1 MEGMYQSTNYAKK
14 KCIYSKVICLLIER
28 NFHTP
33 NMTNLAITQFTIFM
47 TLINKFNLGIQLN
60 YRNGQN
66 SNLSFTII
74 QLLPSLKVNIIIV
87 HPRGV
92 VIRIRIRK
100 LYFDSAHN
108 KTVQHKLYRAFYRIY
123 INNKTTQVTCKVT
136 N

>member
-1 MEGMYQSTNYAKK
+1 
-14 KCIYSKVICLLIER
+14 
-28 NFHTP
+28 
-33 NMTNLAITQFTIFM
+33 M

-74 QLLPSLKVNIIIV
+74 QLLPALKVIIIIV